1 LRSNPQYAF
10 SPATALDEHEI
21 SERLSD
27 TGPGVTDMDLLDGGE
42 VAPSR
47 PTNRET
53 AFTPSKSAKVGT
65 KETLKVL
72 DVKFKVTTVDRGSP
86 RFKASTEISGVI
98 HGSPK
103 AAPEGRSS

>member
-1 LRSNPQYAF
+1 
-10 SPATALDEHEI
+10 
-21 SERLSD
+21 
-27 TGPGVTDMDLLDGGE
+27 
-42 VAPSR
+42 
-47 PTNRET
+47 
-53 AFTPSKSAKVGT
+53 
-65 KETLKVL
+65 LKVL